1 MNKKFLSAVLFGAL
15 MVSST
20 GTFVSCKD
28 YDDDID
34 RIDTELGDLKSK
46 LDALQT
52 EFNAGKY
59 ITNVATTAE
68 GITITL
74 NDGSSYPITNGKDG
88 APGAPGEAG
97 AAGDKVEINDE
108 GFFIINGKVTEWK
121 AIAKDASTGET
132 IKIKTPTV
140 SEDGCWVFY
149 DEKGEAH
156 PTTIKVAP
164 VTAVQNADKTWTLT
178 VFDAEGKKQEI
189 IVPTAASSLTD
200 LMLITRGNGTNT
212 ESMPFDFKIA
222 EYAFEYNRNNNSNA
236 PAEKDWAGQRAIV
249 DNGYIMAGAG
259 QIKLQV
265 NPTSVDAADLNLK
278 LVNSKNGYLSNV
290 DFVTTPYTDM
300 EYFDQPTQT
309 RAANVNGL
317 YNLSIADKYI
327 KKTNPDTE
335 KENYWKQFETSV
347 NNANKAVAFAV
358 TAGGDVRSK
367 YEIRVSKGKIEEL
380 NNIYFVSAKDQSKL
394 EMRNGTKNDKTLLP
408 KNAEPSEGAGHSNP
422 DAKMEAGV
430 WYNVYADKAAALYD
444 MHLVFDNDDETLFGI
459 QTKEENGM
467 VAIRL
472 TKTPDNITK
481 AAFLL
486 TIQNIDKLGKYE
498 QAKLWIGETSKI
510 TSDVTY
516 DPITH
521 QLSKNNTTDTSKDKN
536 FFQIDLTKMK
546 NALGTEGLA
555 LWNTKVQK
563 AEVTY
568 YNAKGE
574 KLSGENSQINEF
586 FVKELKDN
594 LKANTDKSV
603 TVGKAATNMIFA
615 VNNTSAAT
623 NNFFEVG
630 KQYTAVITFYDAK
643 ENGEKLNSI
652 KVPFTFTLP
661 AITELFAIDPGFVQ
675 NNVAN
680 CYLYMDDFKAA
691 KKAGAATFK
700 LSRIFSKYDTNGFT
714 VKLNANDKIGSTDKK
729 SSELAKLN
737 SVAATSEADATQA
750 ANATVTEDVLAYLT
764 LDGTLGEE
772 KGYDQVLKL
781 TIDGKFDN
789 AWEYPSDAVFNFQV
803 KVMSPIEKGKIVPKE
818 GNVVTIKASDLNG
831 YKFGNNVIIGYT
843 YNTEVSYKV
852 MPDKVVK
859 EGGKYLNA
867 WSRTDIKEVTGETGN
882 KLYFEVDNEGKA
894 TPATSTT
901 VDNKSV
907 TVEGGL
913 ILKGYQVDHTVKTTI
928 KINVKDHWNRV
939 KSSPVPVEITV
950 GE

>member
-1 MNKKFLSAVLFGAL
+1 

-222 EYAFEYNRNNNSNA
+222 EYAFEYNQNNNSNA
-236 PAEKDWAGQRAIV
+236 PAKKDWAGQRAIV

-265 NPTSVDAADLNLK
+265 NPTNVDAADLDLK

-300 EYFDQPTQT
+300 EYFAELTQT
-309 RAANVNGL
+309 RAANANGL

-327 KKTNPDTE
+327 KQTTPDTE
-335 KENYWKQFETSV
+335 KDNYWKQFNTSV
-347 NNANKAVAFAV
+347 NNENKAIAFAV

-367 YEIRVSKGKIEEL
+367 YEIRVSKGSVEVLK
-380 NNIYFVSAKDQSKL
+380 NIYFVSAKDQSKL
-394 EMRNGTKNDKTLLP
+394 EMKNGTSSDNTLLA
-408 KNAEPSEGAGHSNP
+408 KDATTTGKADNV

-444 MHLVFDNDDETLFGI
+444 MHLVFDNDDKTLFGI

-481 AAFLL
+481 AGFLL
-486 TIQNIDKLGKYE
+486 TIQNIDKEGKYE
-498 QAKLWIGETSKI
+498 QAQLWIGQTSTI

-521 QLSKNNTTDTSKDKN
+521 QLSKNNTTDTSR
-536 FFQIDLTKMK
+536 IR
-546 NALGTEGLA
+546 
-555 LWNTKVQK
+555 
-563 AEVTY
+563 
-568 YNAKGE
+568 
-574 KLSGENSQINEF
+574 
-586 FVKELKDN
+586 
-594 LKANTDKSV
+594 
-603 TVGKAATNMIFA
+603 
-615 VNNTSAAT
+615 TS
-623 NNFFEVG
+623 
-630 KQYTAVITFYDAK
+630 
-643 ENGEKLNSI
+643 
-652 KVPFTFTLP
+652 
-661 AITELFAIDPGFVQ
+661 
-675 NNVAN
+675 
-680 CYLYMDDFKAA
+680 
-691 KKAGAATFK
+691 
-700 LSRIFSKYDTNGFT
+700 SR
-714 VKLNANDKIGSTDKK
+714 
-729 SSELAKLN
+729 
-737 SVAATSEADATQA
+737 
-750 ANATVTEDVLAYLT
+750 
-764 LDGTLGEE
+764 
-772 KGYDQVLKL
+772 
-781 TIDGKFDN
+781 
-789 AWEYPSDAVFNFQV
+789 
-803 KVMSPIEKGKIVPKE
+803 
-818 GNVVTIKASDLNG
+818 
-831 YKFGNNVIIGYT
+831 
-843 YNTEVSYKV
+843 
-852 MPDKVVK
+852 
-859 EGGKYLNA
+859 
-867 WSRTDIKEVTGETGN
+867 
-882 KLYFEVDNEGKA
+882 
-894 TPATSTT
+894 
-901 VDNKSV
+901 
-907 TVEGGL
+907 L
-913 ILKGYQVDHTVKTTI
+913 I
-928 KINVKDHWNRV
+928 
-939 KSSPVPVEITV
+939 
-950 GE
+950 

>member
-222 EYAFEYNRNNNSNA
+222 EYEFKYNKNNNGSA
-236 PAEKDWAGQRAIV
+236 PAKKDWAGQRAIV

-265 NPTSVDAADLNLK
+265 NPTNVDAADLDLK

-300 EYFDQPTQT
+300 EYFASAT
-309 RAANVNGL
+309 RAANANGL

-327 KKTNPDTE
+327 KATSSDTE
-335 KENYWKQFETSV
+335 RTNYWNQFNTSV
-347 NNANKAVAFAV
+347 NNENKAIAFAV

-367 YEIRVSKGKIEEL
+367 YEIRVSKGEVETLK
-380 NNIYFVSAKDQSKL
+380 NIYFVSAKDQSKL
-394 EMRNGTKNDKTLLP
+394 EMRNGTPSDNTLLA
-408 KNAEPSEGAGHSNP
+408 KDATTTGKADKV

-444 MHLVFDNDDETLFGI
+444 MHLVFDNDDKTLFGI

-481 AAFLL
+481 AGFLL
-486 TIQNIDKLGKYE
+486 TIQNIDKEGKYE
-498 QAKLWIGETSKI
+498 QAQLWIGQTSTI

-555 LWNTKVQK
+555 LWNTKVKK
-563 AEVTY
+563 AEVAY
-568 YNAKGE
+568 YNADGTLLTE
-574 KLSGENSQINEF
+574 SNQIIET
-586 FVKELKDN
+586 FVSELKDN
-594 LKANTDKSV
+594 MKGNGEKSV
-603 TVGKAATNMIFA
+603 DVGKTAKNMIFA
-615 VNNTSAAT
+615 VNNATAAHSP
-623 NNFFEVG
+623 FEIG
-630 KQYTAVITFYDAK
+630 KQYTAVITFYDAEEK
-643 ENGEKLNSI
+643 GEKLNSI

-691 KKAGAATFK
+691 KRAGAATFK

-789 AWEYPSDAVFNFQV
+789 AWKYPSDAVFNFQV

-852 MPDKVVK
+852 MPDKVAK
-859 EGGKYLNA
+859 EAGKYINA

-894 TPATSTT
+894 TPATLTT

>member
-140 SEDGCWVFY
+140 SENGCWVFY

-200 LMLITRGNGTNT
+200 LMLITRGNGTSI

-222 EYAFEYNRNNNSNA
+222 EYEFKYNQNNNGSA
-236 PAEKDWAGQRAIV
+236 PAKKDWAGQRAIV
-249 DNGYIMAGAG
+249 DDGYIMAGAG

-265 NPTSVDAADLNLK
+265 NPTNVDAADLDLK

-300 EYFDQPTQT
+300 EYFALTT
-309 RAANVNGL
+309 RAANANGL

-327 KKTNPDTE
+327 KATSSNTE
-335 KENYWKQFETSV
+335 QENYWKQFNTSV
-347 NNANKAVAFAV
+347 NNKDKAIAFAV

-367 YEIRVSKGKIEEL
+367 YEIRVSKGTVETLK
-380 NNIYFVSAKDQSKL
+380 NIYFVSAKDQSKL
-394 EMRNGTKNDKTLLP
+394 EMKNGTEDDNTLLA
-408 KNAEPSEGAGHSNP
+408 KNAKTEGEADEV

-444 MHLVFDNDDETLFGI
+444 MHLVFDNDAKTLFGI

-481 AAFLL
+481 AGFLL
-486 TIQNIDKLGKYE
+486 TIQNIDKEGKYE
-498 QAKLWIGETSKI
+498 QAQLWIGQTSTI

-555 LWNTKVQK
+555 LWNTKVKK
-563 AEVTY
+563 AEVAY
-568 YNAKGE
+568 YNADGTLLTE
-574 KLSGENSQINEF
+574 TNQIAET
-586 FVKELKDN
+586 FVSELKDN
-594 LKANTDKSV
+594 MKGNGEKAVS
-603 TVGKAATNMIFA
+603 VGKTAKNMIFA
-615 VNNTSAAT
+615 VNNANAAHSP
-623 NNFFEVG
+623 FEIG
-630 KQYTAVITFYDAK
+630 KQYTAVITFYDALTG
-643 ENGEKLNSI
+643 GEKLNSI

-675 NNVAN
+675 DNVAN

-831 YKFGNNVIIGYT
+831 YKFGNDVIIGYT

-852 MPDKVVK
+852 MPDKVAK
-859 EGGKYLNA
+859 EAGKYINA

-901 VDNKSV
+901 VGNKSV

>member
-1 MNKKFLSAVLFGAL
+1 MNKKFLSAILFGAL
-15 MVSST
+15 MVTST

-34 RIDTELGDLKSK
+34 RIDNTLNDLKSK

-74 NDGSSYPITNGKDG
+74 NDGSSYPITNGKN
-88 APGAPGEAG
+88 GAPGEAG

-108 GFFIINGKVTEWK
+108 GFFVINGETTEWK
-121 AIAKDASTGET
+121 AVAKDASTGET
-132 IKIKTPTV
+132 VKIKAPTM
-140 SEDGCWVFY
+140 SADGFWVFY
-149 DEKGEAH
+149 DEKGEAIK
-156 PTTIKVAP
+156 TTWKVAP
-164 VTAVQNADKTWTLT
+164 VTAVLNADKTWTLT
-178 VFDAEGKKQEI
+178 VFDAEGKSQEI
-189 IVPTAASSLTD
+189 VVPTAASSLTD
-200 LMLITRGNGTNT
+200 LMLITRGNGNAT

-222 EYAFEYNRNNNSNA
+222 EYTFEYNKNNNSKA
-236 PAEKDWAGQRAIV
+236 PVKKDWAGQRAIV
-249 DNGYIMAGAG
+249 EDGYIMAGAG
-259 QIKLQV
+259 KIKLQV

-367 YEIRVSKGKIEEL
+367 YEIRVSKGETEKL

-394 EMRNGTKNDKTLLP
+394 EMRNGTENDKTLLS
-408 KNAEPSEGAGHSNP
+408 KNAKPSGDAGQSKP

-444 MHLVFDNDDETLFGI
+444 MHLVFDNDDKTLFGI
-459 QTKEENGM
+459 ETKEENGM

-486 TIQNIDKLGKYE
+486 TIQNIDKGGNYE
-498 QAKLWIGETSKI
+498 QAQLWIGETSKI
-510 TSDVTY
+510 TSDVVY

-521 QLSKNNTTDTSKDKN
+521 QLSKNNTDKSKDKN

-546 NALGTEGLA
+546 EALGTNGLA
-555 LWNTKVQK
+555 LWNTKVK
-563 AEVTY
+563 RAEVAYFNVNGTRIV
-568 YNAKGE
+568 E
-574 KLSGENSQINEF
+574 SSQIAET
-586 FVKELKDN
+586 FVSELKEN
-594 LKANTDKSV
+594 MKGNADKNV
-603 TVGKAATNMIFA
+603 AVGKSATNMVFA
-615 VNNTSAAT
+615 INNTDAAT
-623 NNFFEVG
+623 IFEIG
-630 KQYTAVITFYDAK
+630 KQYTAVITFYDAAT
-643 ENGEKLNSI
+643 NGEKLNSI

-661 AITELFAIDPGFVQ
+661 AITDLFAIDPGFIKE
-675 NNVAN
+675 NVAN
-680 CYLYMDDFKAA
+680 CYLYNDDFK
-691 KKAGAATFK
+691 KVNTSGAATFK
-700 LSRIFSKYDTNGFT
+700 LSRIFSKYDVNGFT
-714 VKLNANDKIGSTDKK
+714 VKLNAIDKIGSTDKK
-729 SSELAKLN
+729 SSELATLK
-737 SVAATSEADATQA
+737 SDATA
-750 ANATVTEDVLAYLT
+750 ADNAKVVADDLAYLT

-818 GNVVTIKASDLNG
+818 GNVVKIKASDLNG
-831 YKFGNNVIIGYT
+831 YKFGNDVIIGYT

-852 MPDKVVK
+852 MPNVAKKV
-859 EGGKYLNA
+859 EGVNVNA
-867 WSRTDIKEVTGETGN
+867 WSRDDIAAVTGETGN
-882 KLYFEVDNEGKA
+882 KLYFEVTNGGKA
-894 TPATSTT
+894 TPATTGK
-901 VDNKSV
+901 DANDKDI

-913 ILKGYQVDHTVKTTI
+913 ILKGYQVDHTVDTTI
-928 KINVKDHWNRV
+928 KINVTDIWKRV
-939 KSSPVPVEITV
+939 KSSDVAVKITV

>member
-1 MNKKFLSAVLFGAL
+1 MNKKFLSAILFGAL
-15 MVSST
+15 MVTST

-34 RIDTELGDLKSK
+34 RIDNTLNDLKSK

-74 NDGSSYPITNGKDG
+74 NDGSSYPITNGKN
-88 APGAPGEAG
+88 GAPGEAG

-108 GFFIINGKVTEWK
+108 GFFVINGETTEWK
-121 AIAKDASTGET
+121 AVAKDASTGET
-132 IKIKTPTV
+132 VKIKAPTM
-140 SEDGCWVFY
+140 SADGFWVFY
-149 DEKGEAH
+149 DEKGEAIK
-156 PTTIKVAP
+156 TTWKVAP
-164 VTAVQNADKTWTLT
+164 VTAVLNADKTWTLT
-178 VFDAEGKKQEI
+178 VFDAEGKSQEI
-189 IVPTAASSLTD
+189 VVPTAASSLTD
-200 LMLITRGNGTNT
+200 LMLITRGNGNAT

-222 EYAFEYNRNNNSNA
+222 EYTFKYNKNNNSKA
-236 PAEKDWAGQRAIV
+236 PVKKDWAGQRAIV
-249 DNGYIMAGAG
+249 EDGYIMAGAG
-259 QIKLQV
+259 KIKLQV

-367 YEIRVSKGKIEEL
+367 YEIRVSKGEIEKL

-394 EMRNGTKNDKTLLP
+394 EMRNGTENDKTLLS
-408 KNAEPSEGAGHSNP
+408 KNAKPSEDAGQSKP

-444 MHLVFDNDDETLFGI
+444 MHLVFDNDDKTLFGI
-459 QTKEENGM
+459 ETKEENGM

-486 TIQNIDKLGKYE
+486 TIQNIDKGGNYE
-498 QAKLWIGETSKI
+498 QAQLWIGETSKI
-510 TSDVTY
+510 TSDVVY

-521 QLSKNNTTDTSKDKN
+521 QLSKNNNTDKSKDKN

-546 NALGTEGLA
+546 EALGTNGLA
-555 LWNTKVQK
+555 LWNTKVK
-563 AEVTY
+563 RVEVAYFNVNGTRIV
-568 YNAKGE
+568 E
-574 KLSGENSQINEF
+574 DSQIAET
-586 FVKELKDN
+586 FVSELKEN
-594 LKANTDKSV
+594 MKGNTEKAVS
-603 TVGKAATNMIFA
+603 VGKSATNMIFA
-615 VNNTSAAT
+615 IDNVTAAT
-623 NNFFEVG
+623 KFEIG
-630 KQYTAVITFYDAK
+630 KQYTAVITFYDAAT
-643 ENGEKLNSI
+643 NGEKLNSI

-661 AITELFAIDPGFVQ
+661 AITDLFAIDPGFIKE
-675 NNVAN
+675 NVAN
-680 CYLYMDDFKAA
+680 CYLYNDDFK
-691 KKAGAATFK
+691 KVNTSGAATFK
-700 LSRIFSKYDTNGFT
+700 LSRIFSKYDVNGFT
-714 VKLNANDKIGSTDKK
+714 VKLNAIDKIGSTDKK
-729 SSELAKLN
+729 SSELATLK
-737 SVAATSEADATQA
+737 SDAEAA
-750 ANATVTEDVLAYLT
+750 ANAKVVANDLAYLT

-818 GNVVTIKASDLNG
+818 GNVVKIKASDLNG
-831 YKFGNNVIIGYT
+831 YKFGNDVIIGYT

-852 MPDKVVK
+852 MPNVAK
-859 EGGKYLNA
+859 EVDGVNVNA
-867 WSRTDIKEVTGETGN
+867 WSRDDIAAVTGETGN

-894 TPATSTT
+894 TPAKI
-901 VDNKSV
+901 VKDANDKDI

-913 ILKGYQVDHTVKTTI
+913 MLKGYQVDHTVDTTI
-928 KINVKDHWNRV
+928 KINVTDIWKRV
-939 KSSPVPVEITV
+939 KSSDVAVKITV

>member
-1 MNKKFLSAVLFGAL
+1 MQTVCTICLLLINIL
-15 MVSST
+15 
-20 GTFVSCKD
+20 
-28 YDDDID
+28 
-34 RIDTELGDLKSK
+34 SK
-46 LDALQT
+46 LLLIQ
-52 EFNAGKY
+52 K
-59 ITNVATTAE
+59 
-68 GITITL
+68 
-74 NDGSSYPITNGKDG
+74 KD
-88 APGAPGEAG
+88 
-97 AAGDKVEINDE
+97 
-108 GFFIINGKVTEWK
+108 
-121 AIAKDASTGET
+121 
-132 IKIKTPTV
+132 
-140 SEDGCWVFY
+140 
-149 DEKGEAH
+149 
-156 PTTIKVAP
+156 
-164 VTAVQNADKTWTLT
+164 
-178 VFDAEGKKQEI
+178 
-189 IVPTAASSLTD
+189 
-200 LMLITRGNGTNT
+200 
-212 ESMPFDFKIA
+212 
-222 EYAFEYNRNNNSNA
+222 
-236 PAEKDWAGQRAIV
+236 
-249 DNGYIMAGAG
+249 
-259 QIKLQV
+259 
-265 NPTSVDAADLNLK
+265 
-278 LVNSKNGYLSNV
+278 
-290 DFVTTPYTDM
+290 
-300 EYFDQPTQT
+300 
-309 RAANVNGL
+309 
-317 YNLSIADKYI
+317 
-327 KKTNPDTE
+327 
-335 KENYWKQFETSV
+335 NYWKQFNTSV
-347 NNANKAVAFAV
+347 NNENKAIAFAV

-367 YEIRVSKGKIEEL
+367 YEIRVSKGSVGILE
-380 NNIYFVSAKDQSKL
+380 NIYFVSAKDQSKL
-394 EMRNGTKNDKTLLP
+394 EMKNGTSSDNTLLA
-408 KNAEPSEGAGHSNP
+408 KDATTTGKADNV

-444 MHLVFDNDDETLFGI
+444 MHLVFDNDDKTLFGI

-481 AAFLL
+481 AGFLL
-486 TIQNIDKLGKYE
+486 TIQNIDKEGKYE
-498 QAKLWIGETSKI
+498 QAQLWIGQTSTI

-555 LWNTKVQK
+555 LWNTKVQR

-691 KKAGAATFK
+691 KRAGAATFK

-772 KGYDQVLKL
+772 K
-781 TIDGKFDN
+781 
-789 AWEYPSDAVFNFQV
+789 
-803 KVMSPIEKGKIVPKE
+803 
-818 GNVVTIKASDLNG
+818 VTIK
-831 YKFGNNVIIGYT
+831 F
-843 YNTEVSYKV
+843 
-852 MPDKVVK
+852 
-859 EGGKYLNA
+859 
-867 WSRTDIKEVTGETGN
+867 
-882 KLYFEVDNEGKA
+882 
-894 TPATSTT
+894 
-901 VDNKSV
+901 
-907 TVEGGL
+907 
-913 ILKGYQVDHTVKTTI
+913 
-928 KINVKDHWNRV
+928 
-939 KSSPVPVEITV
+939 
-950 GE
+950 